1 MINNFLR
8 FAVLPLTF
16 CFFSVAPSF
25 STENQFP
32 DSMVYHE
39 TKLLLNGRTLIF
51 YRDRLRHQLDQKLAN
66 TQFLDRKNW

>member
-32 DSMVYHE
+32 DSMVYQE
-39 TKLLLNGRTLIF
+39 TKLLLQRQLQN
-51 YRDRLRHQLDQKLAN
+51 RLMAIYNQSVVR
-66 TQFLDRKNW
+66 